1 MGVNWDFEALKSS
14 VGLIK
19 AFWCEWM
26 CLLKKNIKDQTYVI
40 RQPCVNKR
48 VVVTETYNSVKISST
63 VHSYSEAWKS
73 QDMCYYNS
81 DCIIMKDES
90 HLQIGRLEGE

>member
-1 MGVNWDFEALKSS
+1 M
-14 VGLIK
+14 
-19 AFWCEWM
+19 WM
-26 CLLKKNIKDQTYVI
+26 MCMFKRKIKDQTYVI

-48 VVVTETYNSVKISST
+48 VVVTETYDTFCSVKISST
-63 VHSYSEAWKS
+63 VHSYSGAWKS